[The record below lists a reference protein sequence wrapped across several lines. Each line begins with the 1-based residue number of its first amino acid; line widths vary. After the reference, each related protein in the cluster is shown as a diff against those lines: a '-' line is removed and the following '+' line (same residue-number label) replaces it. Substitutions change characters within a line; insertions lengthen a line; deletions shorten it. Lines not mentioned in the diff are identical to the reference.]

1 MWLTVFSLQ
10 LSLVYLLST
19 PISSGPAVLHY
30 LLPMANFAK
39 TLGQF
44 EDLVWPV
51 FTCRPIY
58 EQCGAVHT
66 FITSSSTGAV
76 RGLLF
81 MNWQWVS
88 FSSLR
93 WVCWL
98 DRMSSVYMSDSP
110 GRDSLPSLRFLP
122 AMTFEPPVFCTGQ
135 FSRLLEIMVRSA
147 ILHVVNV
154 VINMMLV
161 ITLVL

>member
-1 MWLTVFSLQ
+1 MWLTVFSTAA
-10 LSLVYLLST
+10 LSCTSPEYIYQFCSSCSPLSFT
-19 PISSGPAVLHY
+19 HGKLC
-30 LLPMANFAK
+30 K

-44 EDLVWPV
+44 EDLVWSV

-76 RGLLF
+76 RDLLF

-98 DRMSSVYMSDSP
+98 DRMNSVYMSDSP
-110 GRDSLPSLRFLP
+110 GHDSLPSLRLLP

-135 FSRLLEIMVRSA
+135 FCTLLEIMVRSA
-147 ILHVVNV
+147 IQHVVNV
-154 VINMMLV
+154 VISMTIV
-161 ITLVL
+161 IILVL

>member
-1 MWLTVFSLQ
+1 
-10 LSLVYLLST
+10 
-19 PISSGPAVLHY
+19 
-30 LLPMANFAK
+30 
-39 TLGQF
+39 
-44 EDLVWPV
+44 
-51 FTCRPIY
+51 
-58 EQCGAVHT
+58 
-66 FITSSSTGAV
+66 
-76 RGLLF
+76 
-81 MNWQWVS
+81 
-88 FSSLR
+88 
-93 WVCWL
+93 
-98 DRMSSVYMSDSP
+98 MSDSP